1 MPLRDRFA
9 ILEGT
14 QLRDICLAAARI
26 FGWKGD
32 SVSVAVNADKATVV
46 VCTEEKRAE
55 LQERLRRL
63 QEAQAAEEQAAA
75 GMTPRTTQTQL
86 PANVGAGNGMPA
98 AVSNAGEKPHFT
110 HWRAYRSE
118 SPGS

>member
-1 MPLRDRFA
+1 VPLRDRFA
-9 ILEGT
+9 ILEET

-32 SVSVAVNADKATVV
+32 SVSVAVNADKAAVV

-75 GMTPRTTQTQL
+75 DDA
-86 PANVGAGNGMPA
+86 ANHTNSATGERRRGNGMPA

>member
-1 MPLRDRFA
+1 LSVSWFAHTSECVPLRDRFA

-75 GMTPRTTQTQL
+75 GDGRREPHKLSYRRT
-86 PANVGAGNGMPA
+86 
-98 AVSNAGEKPHFT
+98 
-110 HWRAYRSE
+110 
-118 SPGS
+118 